1 MWLLL
6 PRKRLARLSSRV
18 THTSPRRGRQPCFLG
33 SSGNRGEITCS
44 QAPGGQRPA
53 GHVHLG
59 VLQAPQ
65 TSSGPP
71 PCSPTSVNTRPRAPG
86 FSEAGCALAPQT
98 SGASERYVL
107 LHLLCPLDEHSEARR
122 GNAFRQG
129 HAARKRGAARAD
141 THSSTTSL
149 AACGRAEPDTRWGDR
164 PVASWAER
172 KLSDTQDQRNWV
184 TGEALGESQ
193 NTAKDSEL
201 EIEFFIINK
210 RPDRALPAEAL
221 GCLQPAW
228 GTQEATALSP
238 QDSLVIVQTVGGTG
252 SWGMIFK
259 PQRGGEVNILG
270 WSLSYTQIQRPL
282 EVISSV

>member
-1 MWLLL
+1 MKSLA
-6 PRKRLARLSSRV
+6 PRPLEANG
-18 THTSPRRGRQPCFLG
+18 RRGMSTWGFYRPPKRAQVHHP
-33 SSGNRGEITCS
+33 
-44 QAPGGQRPA
+44 APP
-53 GHVHLG
+53 L
-59 VLQAPQ
+59 L
-65 TSSGPP
+65 S
-71 PCSPTSVNTRPRAPG
+71 TRDPSPRAPG

-98 SGASERYVL
+98 SRASERYVL

-141 THSSTTSL
+141 TRSSTTSL